1 MEKEEKNKGIIEQLR
16 KYLENEI
23 NLTVETKTFSENE
36 VSFRSSKLCFN
47 LKMRFEKVNA
57 VTVLHFF
64 LEDILY
70 KNEYNKTH
78 HKIDACENVKGTKI
92 LKGIS
97 NSLRLFRDYIQS
109 INETNQYE
117 QYSIGSTSLDDASEK
132 YFDCKQTAYKRFKID
147 LRIISTIQ
155 YYMTWYSRYGF
166 YSNKKTLHDAILHNK
181 EILDTNKEMEIKS
194 ILEKNNLQNDEHVNQ
209 FKTYGELGRFL
220 ISQISSC
227 NETYIKLF
235 EYLLFKTDVYKKF
248 IGTTGSFD
256 FTSNDS
262 FPISA
267 DNIIREFA
275 PPHPNKKRSRS
286 KSNSS
291 KPKSKSNA
299 KTKRLKPGNGNASG
313 ESPTSQ
319 QQVSSTKNDS
329 LLISTLRKE
338 FKGQLDIVEHKTVRP
353 PENIGDYPHTYIYG
367 YSCENNTTC
376 ECFGLKVAVDTG
388 DVHVDHVKHTY
399 GKDCNL
405 SGNRIVQG
413 LVHAFRTVRSHQSG
427 SGANLKVTMFDASKF
442 LVIPPNNY
450 IVLWVFNILLHG
462 ESWYCRLGFRTPKY
476 EEERAF
482 NEQISTAVIVK
493 KSRTTFNKINAI
505 LNADEHI
512 TDNTTFRDLARAA
525 DAVWKNKDSS
535 LETKRRWYNA
545 YLVVEDYVMTSKPKK
560 IKYEYYSLYLP

>member
-1 MEKEEKNKGIIEQLR
+1 MEKEEKNKGII
-16 KYLENEI
+16 
-23 NLTVETKTFSENE
+23 
-36 VSFRSSKLCFN
+36 
-47 LKMRFEKVNA
+47 
-57 VTVLHFF
+57 
-64 LEDILY
+64 
-70 KNEYNKTH
+70 
-78 HKIDACENVKGTKI
+78 
-92 LKGIS
+92 
-97 NSLRLFRDYIQS
+97 
-109 INETNQYE
+109 
-117 QYSIGSTSLDDASEK
+117 
-132 YFDCKQTAYKRFKID
+132 
-147 LRIISTIQ
+147 
-155 YYMTWYSRYGF
+155 
-166 YSNKKTLHDAILHNK
+166 
-181 EILDTNKEMEIKS
+181 
-194 ILEKNNLQNDEHVNQ
+194 
-209 FKTYGELGRFL
+209 
-220 ISQISSC
+220 
-227 NETYIKLF
+227 
-235 EYLLFKTDVYKKF
+235 
-248 IGTTGSFD
+248 
-256 FTSNDS
+256 
-262 FPISA
+262 
-267 DNIIREFA
+267 A

-512 TDNTTFRDLARAA
+512 TDKTTFRDLARAA

>member
-1 MEKEEKNKGIIEQLR
+1 MEKEEKNKKIIEQLR

-23 NLTVETKTFSENE
+23 NLAVETRTFSENE
-36 VSFRSSKLCFN
+36 VSFQSSKLCFN
-47 LKMRFEKVNA
+47 LKMRFEKVSGA
-57 VTVLHFF
+57 TVLHFF

-78 HKIDACENVKGTKI
+78 YKIDACENVKGTKI

-109 INETNQYE
+109 INETNQSE
-117 QYSIGSTSLDDASEK
+117 QYSIGRTSLDDASEK

-166 YSNKKTLHDAILHNK
+166 YSNKKTLYDAILHNK

-194 ILEKNNLQNDEHVNQ
+194 ILEKNNLQNDENVNQ

-220 ISQISSC
+220 ISQTSSC

-235 EYLLFKTDVYKKF
+235 DYLLFKTDVYKKF
-248 IGTTGSFD
+248 MGTTGNFD

-275 PPHPNKKRSRS
+275 SPPPDKKRSRS
-286 KSNSS
+286 KSS
-291 KPKSKSNA
+291 KSKSNA
-299 KTKRLKPGNGNASG
+299 KTKRLKPANARPSG
-313 ESPTSQ
+313 ESPKSQ
-319 QQVSSTKNDS
+319 QDDNNDS
-329 LLISTLRKE
+329 LLIATLRKE
-338 FKGQLDIVEHKTVRP
+338 FKGQLDIIEQKTVRP
-353 PENIGDYPHTYIYG
+353 AENIGDHPHTYIYG

-413 LVHAFRTVRSHQSG
+413 LVHAFRTVRSQSG
-427 SGANLKVTMFDASKF
+427 TNLKVTMFDASKF

-482 NEQISTAVIVK
+482 NEQISTAVIMK
-493 KSRTTFNKINAI
+493 KSRITFNKINAI

-512 TDNTTFRDLARAA
+512 TDKTTFRDLARAA

-535 LETKRRWYNA
+535 LDIKLRWYNA